1 MTMLKFLPGLIVAL
15 VLSLP
20 QGGSAADLCARPG
33 TADAEPAMVA
43 DSCDADRWRM
53 AEGGKN
59 CTESCMSQCRSAARS
74 CSGANCNAQ
83 FQICARRCVVSCGA
97 R

>member
-1 MTMLKFLPGLIVAL
+1 MLRFCLGLIVAL

-20 QGGSAADLCARPG
+20 QGGSAADLCAR
-33 TADAEPAMVA
+33 AETQDGERAVVA
-43 DSCDADRWRM
+43 DSCDDDRWRM
-53 AEGGKN
+53 AEGGGKN
-59 CTESCMSQCRSAARS
+59 CTENCMSQCRSAAKN

-83 FQICARRCVVSCGA
+83 FQICARRCVVSCGS